1 MPYFTPKDPLQ
12 SLHADPIGST
22 ITGRGIVVGCLLALC
37 ISIGAPYGRQ
47 VIQGTSLALTSAT
60 PAAFFL
66 FFILLLTLHILL
78 GLCRRSW
85 CFTRGEL
92 LTIFVLMMIASAI
105 PTKGVAGLLLPMITG
120 TYYYAAP
127 ENDWVETVHPYL
139 PTWLLVDDLQP

>member
-1 MPYFTPKDPLQ
+1 M
-12 SLHADPIGST
+12 
-22 ITGRGIVVGCLLALC
+22 
-37 ISIGAPYGRQ
+37 
-47 VIQGTSLALTSAT
+47 IQGTSLALTSAT

-105 PTKGVAGLLLPMITG
+105 PPKGVAGLLLPMITG
-120 TYYYAAP
+120 TYYYAVP

-139 PTWLLVDDLQP
+139 PTWLLVDDLQAVKDFYEGSAQGGEVPWQAWWPPLAGWLLLAGGLLLAGWLLLA